1 MSDQALSM
9 KLDRAGLTDAA
20 HKRAVRIG
28 WVVIALVFGGMLA
41 WSILAPYEGAVLTGG
56 QVVVESNQQAVQHLE
71 GGIVREIYVREA
83 DKVVAGQKL
92 LSLDTTTADAEVE
105 AQEARLFDLLGT
117 EARLIAERDGNETLS
132 LRPEFADL
140 ADSPKMKAMLESQQ
154 TLLTAR
160 TGTRA
165 TQLKILQQRIE
176 QLRTRIDGMTREI
189 DSKDTQ
195 IALLEDE
202 VARFEKL
209 TAQGNA
215 SEVRVLALKRDL
227 SRLKGEK
234 DSLISDIAATE
245 VQIGET
251 RSEILRV
258 EQDARE
264 GVLSDLREAQTQI
277 GELSEKRLAAL
288 DRRTRLDIL
297 APSSGRVIGV
307 RAHTVGGVINPS
319 EPIMYVVP
327 EGDRLVAKVRVRPT
341 DIDKI
346 AVGQTATLHF
356 SAFDRNETPSYDGK
370 VQKVSADAL
379 TDPNSGMTYYEVI
392 LSIPDEALESTD
404 FPIVPGMPVDASL
417 HTDKRTILSYLVK
430 PLTDSVTR
438 TFRD

>member
-1 MSDQALSM
+1 M